1 MASDQIEL
9 KYSIHEN
16 FQVRSGMILPFTMFT
31 FYYPEYSVV
40 FFLLLGWM
48 WKGSLYWPKD

>member
-16 FQVRSGMILPFTMFT
+16 FQVRSGMILPFTMFK
-31 FYYPEYSVV
+31 FYCPEYTVV

-48 WKGSLYWPKD
+48 